1 MDEQI
6 EKRNKLAEE
15 VLQLARN
22 TLLVNLRFLDAA
34 LNEMN
39 PVEVEEFTLATDGD
53 VLAYQPAYVL
63 KRFKKEREEKEEI

>member
-1 MDEQI
+1 M
-6 EKRNKLAEE
+6 
-15 VLQLARN
+15 
-22 TLLVNLRFLDAA
+22 NLRFLDAA

-39 PVEVEEFTLATDGD
+39 PVAVEDFTLATDGD